1 MWATAEEPKKK
12 EVDMGG
18 EPYEYV
24 VDYESNVQAALEK
37 LRQQVF
43 ASGKYNGAERKP
55 RSPEHALELAGADG
69 TASILDIE
77 RVADEPDYGVASPL
91 TAEEYDRY
99 FGTDKPG
106 VDQIRECDD
115 LWEDLER
122 GQARYVLAYEGS
134 APSKIVFL
142 GYSFD

>member
-1 MWATAEEPKKK
+1 
-12 EVDMGG
+12 MGG

-24 VDYESNVQAALEK
+24 VDYGSNVQAALEK

-43 ASGKYNGAERKP
+43 ASGKYSGAERKP

-99 FGTDKPG
+99 FGTDKP
-106 VDQIRECDD
+106 DLNQIRECDD

-122 GQARYVLAYEGS
+122 GQARYVIAYEGGT
-134 APSKIVFL
+134 PTKIVFL